1 MNNHET
7 PEKKVDQELVQVI
20 DNAIANSKDY
30 VEALDKV
37 IKFEKEHRGL
47 KGMHISA
54 PLDVLCGQ
62 RKVEDPHGE
71 ANKIAHDVLK
81 IRRASALRQLKEEDV
96 TDETL

>member
-1 MNNHET
+1 MGDNIL
-7 PEKKVDQELVQVI
+7 EKKEDTELVKVI
-20 DNAIANSKDY
+20 DDAIANSKDY

-81 IRRASALRQLKEEDV
+81 MRRASALRQLKEVDV
-96 TDETL
+96 TDEVL